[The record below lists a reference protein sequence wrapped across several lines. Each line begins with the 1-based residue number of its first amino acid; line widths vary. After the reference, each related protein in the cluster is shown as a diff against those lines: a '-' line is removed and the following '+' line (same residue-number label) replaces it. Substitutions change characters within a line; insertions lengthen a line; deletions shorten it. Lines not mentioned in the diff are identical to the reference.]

1 MKLSIDNLLQQT
13 LPQAL
18 NLQRNVRIRKEITQ
32 TTFFDLTDDER
43 ETKIVLEKGLGKA
56 TYTNLQRKELY
67 IIDFEDYKKQ
77 LNNCAVLQQNKLTRQ
92 CDYLIFD
99 TTQTVCILNEITSG
113 SSFQNLQK
121 EIKKGNEV
129 EFSGGKFE
137 KVQQQLLHSLR
148 TLYLS
153 DEISKLLLSFEEK
166 ICLCSYKIHTSKMPP
181 AQVAFNRALMIE
193 NNISNEKGIQYAHKE
208 IESLGFQYRRI
219 GYIPFKI

>member
-13 LPQAL
+13 LPQSL
-18 NLQRNVRIRKEITQ
+18 NLQ
-32 TTFFDLTDDER
+32 
-43 ETKIVLEKGLGKA
+43 
-56 TYTNLQRKELY
+56 
-67 IIDFEDYKKQ
+67 
-77 LNNCAVLQQNKLTRQ
+77 
-92 CDYLIFD
+92 
-99 TTQTVCILNEITSG
+99 
-113 SSFQNLQK
+113 
-121 EIKKGNEV
+121 
-129 EFSGGKFE
+129 
-137 KVQQQLLHSLR
+137 

-166 ICLCSYKIHTSKMPP
+166 ICLCSYKIHTSMPP